1 MISVIVPIYN
11 NEKYL
16 AKCIDSI
23 LVQEYR
29 DFELIL
35 IDDGSRDGSGS
46 ICDQYA
52 IQDERIVVIHQKNKG
67 VSVARN
73 KGLSIA
79 RGNYVTFIDSD
90 DWVMPEYLSVLNKNM
105 TPEGLSTCNVSDKN
119 SFCGMERMEYMN
131 KAQAQVSVFSYSGI
145 QGFPFCKLYDRKVIE
160 DNQIRFAEDIALCE
174 DLLFNIQYISV
185 TTGKICRDNR
195 QLYYYYNNPSG
206 ALHNRFS
213 TSTPMKSQFLTEIHA
228 LNQCEQYLITDE
240 QVWKSYT
247 LRKTKAAVVTLRVM
261 CAKEYDDM
269 EQYKKLVKFIRKNV
283 LAYLLGDTGAKSSK
297 ISVFLSA
304 ISPKIEYRVWKKYMR

>member
-90 DWVMPEYLSVLNKNM
+90 DWVMPEYLSVLNKNIHHIM
-105 TPEGLSTCNVSDKN
+105 I
-119 SFCGMERMEYMN
+119 
-131 KAQAQVSVFSYSGI
+131 FS
-145 QGFPFCKLYDRKVIE
+145 
-160 DNQIRFAEDIALCE
+160 
-174 DLLFNIQYISV
+174 
-185 TTGKICRDNR
+185 
-195 QLYYYYNNPSG
+195 
-206 ALHNRFS
+206 
-213 TSTPMKSQFLTEIHA
+213 
-228 LNQCEQYLITDE
+228 
-240 QVWKSYT
+240 
-247 LRKTKAAVVTLRVM
+247 
-261 CAKEYDDM
+261 
-269 EQYKKLVKFIRKNV
+269 
-283 LAYLLGDTGAKSSK
+283 
-297 ISVFLSA
+297 
-304 ISPKIEYRVWKKYMR
+304 